1 MKICPIILSGGSG
14 TRLWPLSRSHFPKQ
28 FVNLINESSL
38 FIETLNRLKGFSDQV
53 LPPLIICN
61 ADHYY
66 EVEKQMNQKNFSNLA
81 IILEPCSKNTAPA
94 IMLAAAYLERKF
106 SEDVLMLVMPA
117 DHNIESADLFQASIL
132 SSTSYA
138 EDGSLCTFGIT
149 PNSPHTGYG
158 YIEVTKKT
166 DLDKGNKNT
175 ITQSVKAFIE
185 KPSEKKAQEYIDAGN
200 YFWNSGIFLFSRSKF
215 IEVLKKSRPLIHD
228 VCLEAIK
235 STEKEKNIVRPN
247 KDIFDKCP
255 PESIDYAVME
265 EALDLGISIHME
277 FLESKWSDLGS
288 WNSLFEICSKDEQ
301 GNIIKGDI
309 LSFDTKDSF
318 LQSEDKLLATVGIK
332 DMIIVNTKDALLVA
346 SIKESEKVKEV
357 VNQLISED
365 RVEVNLPA
373 EVRRPWG
380 TYESIATG
388 SNFQVKRIKV
398 FCGQQL
404 SLQMHQHRSEHWI
417 VVSGEATVTNGDE
430 ITVYKANES
439 TFIPLGV
446 KHSLANLSDTLLE
459 IIEIQYGDYLGEDDI
474 VRFEDQY
481 GRADPNIKG
490 KKNL

>member
-28 FVNLINESSL
+28 FVDLINESSL
-38 FIETLNRLKGFSDQV
+38 FIETLNRLKGFSDEV

-66 EVEKQMNQKNFSNLA
+66 EVEKQMNQKSFSSLG

-106 SEDVLMLVMPA
+106 LEDVLMLVMPA
-117 DHNIESADLFQASIL
+117 DHNIESVDLFQASVM
-132 SSTSYA
+132 SSKLYA
-138 EDGSLCTFGIT
+138 VDGSLCTFGIA

-158 YIEVTKKT
+158 YIEVSKETNQ
-166 DLDKGNKNT
+166 NKDNT
-175 ITQSVKAFIE
+175 THSVKAFIE
-185 KPSEKKAQEYIDAGN
+185 KPSESKAQEYVDAGN
-200 YFWNSGIFLFSRSKF
+200 YYWNSGIFLFSRNKF
-215 IEVLKKSRPLIHD
+215 TEVLKKSRPLIHD
-228 VCLEAIK
+228 VCLDAIQN
-235 STEKEKNIVRPN
+235 TEKEIDIVRPS
-247 KDIFDKCP
+247 KDIFDNCLS
-255 PESIDYAVME
+255 ESIDYAVME

-288 WNSLFEICSKDEQ
+288 WNSLFEICSKDDQ
-301 GNIIKGDI
+301 GNIIKGDV
-309 LSFDTKDSF
+309 LSFNTKDSF
-318 LQSEDKLLATVGIK
+318 LQSEDRLLAAVGIK

-365 RVEVNLPA
+365 RTEVNLPA

-380 TYESIATG
+380 TYESISTG

-398 FCGQQL
+398 FCGEQL
-404 SLQMHQHRSEHWI
+404 SLQMHKHRSEHWI
-417 VVSGEATVTNGDE
+417 IVSGEATVTNGE
-430 ITVYKANES
+430 KISVFKANES

-446 KHSLANLSDTLLE
+446 KHSLANLSDSLLE

-481 GRADPNIKG
+481 GRADPKIQG
-490 KKNL
+490 E